1 MKNRFIKQGL
11 LLILLMGFA
20 PLGAFERMG
29 IKGGVV
35 RGIKKF
41 IANLKPI
48 AIFLF
53 FGKKT
58 FIDDNKSPKS
68 AYEKINNSAK
78 DRICPKKTKS
88 FTHKI
93 KKRSKWKS
101 NENSTYR
108 NKNINNNQKIINKYS
123 NRLLSA
129 ITSAHILTSIIF
141 RFILHRFC
149 QKINPKIKFIKG

>member
-1 MKNRFIKQGL
+1 MKNRFIKQAL
-11 LLILLMGFA
+11 LLILLIGFA

-41 IANLKPI
+41 IANLKPKVI
-48 AIFLF
+48 HLVI
-53 FGKKT
+53 GKKI
-58 FIDDNKSPKS
+58 FIDDNTSPKN
-68 AYEKINNSAK
+68 AYETISNKANE
-78 DRICPKKTKS
+78 RIYQKKTSK

-93 KKRSKWKS
+93 KKTSKRKS
-101 NENSTYR
+101 NDKSNRR
-108 NKNINNNQKIINKYS
+108 NNKINKKQKIINKYS